1 MMKKSILVLMSQAE
15 LSGDGQVKAGFL
27 RIKGGASLLE
37 VSNNQSCSNSGT
49 CAGTNIDNC
58 SNTKDCSK
66 STNDTPGACTNSGTC
81 FM

>member
-1 MMKKSILVLMSQAE
+1 MKKSILTLMSQAE

-37 VSNNQSCSNSGT
+37 VSNNASCSNTGV
-49 CAGTNIDNC
+49 CGGTNTDSCTN
-58 SNTKDCSK
+58 SKDCTK
-66 STNDTPGACTNSGTC
+66 STNDTPYACTNSGTC